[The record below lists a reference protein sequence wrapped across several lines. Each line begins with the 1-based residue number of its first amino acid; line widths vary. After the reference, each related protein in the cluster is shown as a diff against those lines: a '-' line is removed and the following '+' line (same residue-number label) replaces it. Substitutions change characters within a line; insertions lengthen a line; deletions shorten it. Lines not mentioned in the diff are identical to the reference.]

1 VGEDT
6 YGGPSSVDRFLK
18 TGRECVKPTTTHKQ
32 QQKNSSISSII
43 RLLVVGIVFLGAG
56 LLCFQTQSSLTKDYR
71 LSVKIDTG
79 FLSPFLFF
87 TLSNV

>member
-1 VGEDT
+1 
-6 YGGPSSVDRFLK
+6 LK

-32 QQKNSSISSII
+32 QQQKTLLFSSII